1 MSIKARA
8 RRHSQTGPNPRGS
21 ESNVN
26 HLSRKRSQSME
37 QLTRNPRVVKLA
49 RGEQAVESDSD
60 SDSQDAPSGEEQRK
74 EEAED
79 NAMDTSP
86 DRQTRPLP
94 NSKRRVIPTNP
105 TMVPVQATVP
115 RTPAQRSNSRRL
127 IVVLEQACLEAYKVS
142 SNSGTG
148 RDAKYALLNCD
159 DHQGILA
166 KTGRDIADARP
177 DITHQCLLTLLD
189 SPLNKA
195 GRLQVYVHTAKGVL
209 IEINPH
215 VRIPRTF
222 KRFSGLMVQLLHRL
236 SIRGVNG
243 SEKLLKVIKNPV
255 TDHFPINTHKITLSG
270 DAQTVKLSKYLP
282 TLPETHSIA
291 VFVGAMA
298 RGKDDF
304 ADGVV
309 DEKISI
315 SDYALS
321 ASVACGKFCCA
332 LEDLWDILQLRA
344 RFCTKIVGF
353 NGAGLATYS
362 ELPSCDRI
370 GLFHDPT
377 TSLIEPLRTMPPA
390 AAAPK
395 DPLAGRV
402 GHLTP
407 EQEQTLSQF
416 KKEIQDEGYFVPERH
431 DDPTLLRFLRA
442 RKFDLVKSKEMFVAC
457 EKWRK
462 DFGVADIVHNFDFP
476 EKAKVD
482 EYYPQFYHKT
492 DKDGRPVYVERLGK
506 VDLKALGAITTQD
519 RQLKNLV
526 LEYERFLH
534 ERLPAC
540 SDAAG
545 KPVETSCTILDLK
558 GVGIGS
564 FYQVKDYVMKASAIG
579 QNYYPET
586 MGKFYIV
593 NSPYLFS
600 TVWTLV
606 KPWLDEVTVSKIS
619 IPGSDYKAKLLEQI
633 PAENLP
639 EDLGGKC
646 NCPGGC
652 SLADQGPW
660 NDSKYKDL
668 AKSKVPLPTATTS
681 APEATPAA

>member
-1 MSIKARA
+1 MSIKAHT
-8 RRHSQTGPNPRGS
+8 RRHSQTGPNPRGDS
-21 ESNVN
+21 ESSVN

-37 QLTRNPRVVKLA
+37 QLTRNPRVVKLPRA
-49 RGEQAVESDSD
+49 EQAVESDSESG
-60 SDSQDAPSGEEQRK
+60 SDSAEGK
-74 EEAED
+74 EED
-79 NAMDTSP
+79 TAMDTSP
-86 DRQTRPLP
+86 DRPTRSLP

-105 TMVPVQATVP
+105 TMVPIQPTVP
-115 RTPAQRSNSRRL
+115 RTPVQKSNSRRL

-142 SNSGTG
+142 SNSGAG

-255 TDHFPINTHKITLSG
+255 TDHFPANTHKITLSG
-270 DAQTVKLSKYLP
+270 DSQTVKLSKYLP

-304 ADGVV
+304 ADAIV

-321 ASVACGKFCCA
+321 ASVACV
-332 LEDLWDILQLRA
+332 LL
-344 RFCTKIVGF
+344 
-353 NGAGLATYS
+353 
-362 ELPSCDRI
+362 
-370 GLFHDPT
+370 
-377 TSLIEPLRTMPPA
+377 
-390 AAAPK
+390 

-416 KKEIQDEGYFVPERH
+416 KKELQDEGHFVPERH

-442 RKFDLVKSKEMFVAC
+442 RKFDLVKSKEMIIAC
-457 EKWRK
+457 ETWRK
-462 DFGVADIVHNFDFP
+462 DFKVDDIVQNFDFK
-476 EKAKVD
+476 EKAEVD
-482 EYYPQFYHKT
+482 KYYPQYYHKM
-492 DKDGRPVYVERLGK
+492 DKDGRPVYIEQLGK
-506 VDLKALGAITTQD
+506 VDVKALSKITTQE
-519 RQLKNLV
+519 RQLQNLV

-534 ERLPAC
+534 DRLPAC
-540 SDAAG
+540 SAAVG
-545 KPVETSCTILDLK
+545 HPVETSCTILDLK
-558 GVGIGS
+558 GVGISS
-564 FYQVKDYVMKASAIG
+564 FYQVKDYVMQASNVG

-586 MGKFYIV
+586 MGKFYII
-593 NSPYLFS
+593 NAPYLFS
-600 TVWTLV
+600 TVWGFV
-606 KPWLDEVTVSKIS
+606 KPWLDEVTVAKIA
-619 IPGSDYKAKLLEQI
+619 ILGSDYKTKLVEQI

-639 EDLGGKC
+639 ADLGGSC

-652 SLADQGPW
+652 SLANQGPW
-660 NDSKYKDL
+660 NDPKYRDI
-668 AKSKVPLPTATTS
+668 AKNKAADPTATTS

>member
-1 MSIKARA
+1 MSIKART
-8 RRHSQTGPNPRGS
+8 RRHSQTGPNPR
-21 ESNVN
+21 EFTVN

-37 QLTRNPRVVKLA
+37 QLTRNPRVVKVPRA
-49 RGEQAVESDSD
+49 EQAVESDSESDVED
-60 SDSQDAPSGEEQRK
+60 SSGPSEEPREK
-74 EEAED
+74 ENEED
-79 NAMDTSP
+79 AMDTSP
-86 DRQTRPLP
+86 DRPTRPLP

-115 RTPAQRSNSRRL
+115 RTPAQKSNSRRL

-142 SNSGTG
+142 SNSGNG

-195 GRLQVYVHTAKGVL
+195 GRLQVS
-209 IEINPH
+209 
-215 VRIPRTF
+215 TF
-222 KRFSGLMVQLLHRL
+222 TPTEHSRR
-236 SIRGVNG
+236 NG

-255 TDHFPINTHKITLSG
+255 TDHFPTNTYKITLSG
-270 DAQTVKLSKYLP
+270 DSQTVKLSNYLP

-304 ADGVV
+304 ADAIV

-332 LEDLWDILQLRA
+332 LEDLWDIDFPQILPPVLDSV
-344 RFCTKIVGF
+344 FTK
-353 NGAGLATYS
+353 
-362 ELPSCDRI
+362 
-370 GLFHDPT
+370 
-377 TSLIEPLRTMPPA
+377 MPPA
-390 AAAPK
+390 APV

-407 EQEQTLSQF
+407 EQEQTLAQF
-416 KKEIQDEGYFVPERH
+416 KAELQTEGHFVPERH

-442 RKFDLVKSKEMFVAC
+442 RKFDLVKSKEMIIAC
-457 EKWRK
+457 EEWRK
-462 DFGVADIVHNFDFP
+462 KFGVDDIVKNFHFK
-476 EKAKVD
+476 EKEQVNKF
-482 EYYPQFYHKT
+482 YPQYYHKM
-492 DKDGRPVYVERLGK
+492 DKDGRPVYIERLGSVNVTELAK
-506 VDLKALGAITTQD
+506 VTTEE
-519 RQLKNLV
+519 RQLQNLV

-540 SDAAG
+540 SAAAG
-545 KPVETSCTILDLK
+545 APVETSCTILDLK

-564 FYQVKDYVMKASAIG
+564 FFSVKDYVMKASAIG

-586 MGKFYIV
+586 MGKFYII
-593 NSPYLFS
+593 NTPFMFS
-600 TVWTLV
+600 TVWNV
-606 KPWLDEVTVSKIS
+606 IKPWLDPVTVAKIS
-619 IPGSDYKAKLLEQI
+619 IPSSSATEKELLAQI
-633 PAENLP
+633 PKENLP
-639 EDLGGKC
+639 ADLGGSC

-652 SLADQGPW
+652 SLSDQGPW
-660 NDSKYKDL
+660 NDPKYKDM
-668 AKSKVPLPTATTS
+668 AKNKVKAPTATTT
-681 APEATPAA
+681 APEATPEATPAA